1 MDKKLVY
8 WIDDER
14 NPEWFFTEEFFK
26 EFTVIWIKDYIMF
39 EFYLKHLGVPYEIH
53 FDHDLGNAEEHTGLD
68 CAKLL
73 VKYCIDNNELL
84 PSKYACHSSNPA
96 GHDNIMSYLNSYR
109 KIEAAKSRG
118 EKDIITHKSPS
129 INIKEILTLK

>member
-1 MDKKLVY
+1 
-8 WIDDER
+8 
-14 NPEWFFTEEFFK
+14 
-26 EFTVIWIKDYIMF
+26 MF
-39 EFYLKHLGVPYEIH
+39 EFYLKHMGVPKEIH

-73 VKYCIDNNELL
+73 VKYCIDNNE
-84 PSKYACHSSNPA
+84 NPA

-109 KIEAAKSRG
+109 KIEVAKLRE
-118 EKDIITHKSPS
+118 EKEVITHECPS